1 MDPGEQ
7 NLATDFL
14 FGNVDK
20 GLLAQPPRVRG
31 VRLDKMIGEGAFG
44 IVWKGEQFEPVTRL
58 VAVKILRMGALTSHA
73 LRRFEAEKI
82 ALARLEHP
90 HIAHILDAG
99 TTQEGAPY
107 LVMEYVPG
115 DTLLKSMGTGPF
127 PAARA
132 LDIAEQIAGALA
144 RAHQQELAAHAAREE
159 AALAEAAA
167 RTGEKHKAT
176 AAAALRAEALQRWR
190 PLIIAVALVV
200 FGGGGYSAV
209 RGHQADLAR
218 RAEIAQ
224 LQAHFTELGEKR
236 DAISAAR
243 EQAVAAREAAVSASA
258 TALESAELSKLEFRL
273 APDDLGLGYTAT
285 VKNGSSYHLESL
297 TGSLHP
303 LSDGAD
309 FGAESFFLCC
319 DHATDQHGFDR
330 GYAIAPGGKA
340 RKEQAVGIYDVQAD
354 APERRKFA
362 SDHGLTLK
370 EDFIGQ
376 PTMPID
382 ALAHFDGSA
391 RWVREPRLEV
401 SGEANVYTAEP
412 VDFHALAEKEGDW
425 RVMDADIAGLDAELG
440 AIDTEL
446 EALRARLPSTSN

>member
-1 MDPGEQ
+1 MRAIGLVLLMSGLLWVGIAFRMDTTVTAGGAMVGDTWIPTRTVHNIGLQDERR
-7 NLATDFL
+7 NHLLIGSLIAVIGALL
-14 FGNVDK
+14 FGFG
-20 GLLAQPPRVRG
+20 GLQAARGRADDPTPVPVEPPCSRDLA
-31 VRLDKMIGEGAFG
+31 LDPYK
-44 IVWKGEQFEPVTRL
+44 VWL
-58 VAVKILRMGALTSHA
+58 VARYGISRNEVLGAWVC
-73 LRRFEAEKI
+73 
-82 ALARLEHP
+82 
-90 HIAHILDAG
+90 
-99 TTQEGAPY
+99 EGQ
-107 LVMEYVPG
+107 L
-115 DTLLKSMGTGPF
+115 F
-127 PAARA
+127 P
-132 LDIAEQIAGALA
+132 DVDGALA

-209 RGHQADLAR
+209 RSHQADLAR

-236 DAISAAR
+236 DAISASR